1 MATGKSGSFTLTSGK
16 YTVQINWSETYDPI
30 ANTSVVTIDSVKT
43 KNGNWYG
50 VAYYPNGTIKIN
62 GATVITMNSV
72 MGTHNVYVT
81 ALNTYNH
88 IKPSGG
94 SVTTASSGAI
104 AHSADG
110 KKSVKIEVSI
120 KGYTTSGDY
129 GSGWGVSGAE
139 TIDLT
144 SIDRAAPGV
153 SLSVTPVS
161 SSSMTIAATSNVNAD
176 IWEYSLDDGNTWK
189 QYSTTA
195 GTSANK
201 TLTGLTSASYKVK
214 VRARK
219 VSNHVYGISSTVTGD
234 IVLPTITLTTSSITA
249 SSVYISASSNVN
261 CNIWDYSIDD
271 GSTWTRISTTN
282 GTSATKTISGLTPNT
297 EYKIKVRAR
306 KTANNLYGT
315 SSRSTIKTLGG
326 TVLNSV
332 SDLTIDDAAPVL
344 ALNWTVYD
352 ANYTHTLTIKN
363 GNTVVLTVTG
373 VKGSVGTNNKT
384 YSFTAAERTKIL
396 NAMAALASFKATF
409 EVATYSGTTQI
420 GTISSATA
428 TVKTVAAN
436 SAPTHGGFSYS
447 DVNATTVGITGS
459 NALFVQSKSS
469 LRVVFKGGTAKNGA
483 SISSYKV
490 TIGSKVVSSVTTTVD
505 FGAISVAGE
514 VTLTAT
520 ITDSRGWTATQTIT
534 LPVIEF
540 TGISISSWATRRV
553 NEVEEMAQLELVG
566 TLSPVYVDDVPTNAL
581 QSLQYRFKKVS
592 ATSWSQYYDVSGV
605 EKEDDRFTVDNDAFA
620 TFDPEYSWDL
630 QIRAA
635 DKLSTYTI
643 TIVVPK
649 GTPLVAYRSRKVG
662 INNNNPQSALDVNG
676 EIMQNGYVVMGFVS
690 VLDDYTTFNNVK
702 GGGIYWYNSSTAIA
716 NAPANED
723 GFLEVVRFGAITLH
737 RFTGVS
743 GAVVSRIFNTKW
755 STWN

>member
-1 MATGKSGSFTLTSGK
+1 MASGKSGSFTLTSGY
-16 YTVQINWSETYDPI
+16 YTVQVNWSETYDPI
-30 ANTSVVTIDSVKT
+30 ANTSVVSITSVKA
-43 KNGNWYG
+43 KSSNWYG
-50 VAYYPNGTIKIN
+50 VTYYPNGTIKIN
-62 GATVITMNSV
+62 GTTVITMNSV
-72 MGTHNVYVT
+72 LGSHNVYI
-81 ALNTYNH
+81 ASQNTYAH
-88 IKPSGG
+88 LKPSGG
-94 SVTTASSGAI
+94 TVLTASSGAI
-104 AHSADG
+104 AHATDG
-110 KKSVKIEVSI
+110 TKSVSIEVSF
-120 KGYTTSGDY
+120 KAYTTSGDY
-129 GSGWGVSGAE
+129 GSGWGVSGSQSI
-139 TIDLT
+139 TLT
-144 SIDRAAPGV
+144 AIDRAAPAV
-153 SLSVTPVS
+153 SLTVTPVS
-161 SSSMTIAATSNVNAD
+161 STSMTLAASSNVNAD
-176 IWEYSLDDGNTWK
+176 IWEYSLDGGSTWT
-189 QYSTTA
+189 QYSTTT
-195 GTSANK
+195 GTTANK
-201 TLTGLTSASYKVK
+201 TLTGLTSKSYSVK

-219 VSNHVYGISSTVTGD
+219 VSNHVYGTSSAVTGD

-249 SSVYISASSNVN
+249 NSVYISASSNVN

-332 SDLTIDDAAPVL
+332 SELTIDAAAPVL
-344 ALNWTVYD
+344 SLNWTVYD
-352 ANYTHTLTIKN
+352 ANYTHTLIIKN
-363 GNTVVLTVTG
+363 GDTEVLTVTG
-373 VKGSVGTNNKT
+373 VTGSAGTNNKT
-384 YSFTAAERTKIL
+384 YSFTTAQRTTIL
-396 NAMAALASFKATF
+396 NAMASLASFTATF
-409 EVATYSGTTQI
+409 VVKTYSGTTQI
-420 GTISSATA
+420 GDASSKTA
-428 TVKTVAAN
+428 TIKTIADN
-436 SAPTHGGFSYS
+436 SAPTHGGFSCS

-469 LRVVFKGGTAKNGA
+469 LRAVFNGGTAKNGA

-490 TIGSKVVSSVTTTVD
+490 SIGSKSVSNTGTTVD
-505 FGAISVAGE
+505 FGTISVAGE

-520 ITDSRGWTATQTIT
+520 VTDSRGWTATQTIT

-540 TGISISSWATRRV
+540 TGITIDSWATRRV
-553 NEVEEMAQLELVG
+553 NEVEEMSQLELVG
-566 TLSPVYVDDVPTNAL
+566 TLSPVYVDDAATNSL
-581 QSLQYRFKKVS
+581 QTLQYRFKKVT

-630 QIRAA
+630 QIRAV

-649 GTPLVAYRSRKVG
+649 GTPLVAYRPRKVG

-690 VLDDYTTFNNVK
+690 VLDDYTTFDNVK
-702 GGGIYWYNSSTAIA
+702 GSGIYWYNSSTAIT
-716 NAPANED
+716 NAPATED
-723 GFLEVVRFGAITLH
+723 GFLEVVCYGAIILH

-743 GAVVSRIFNTKW
+743 GAVVSRVCNTKW
-755 STWN
+755 TSWT

>member
-1 MATGKSGSFTLTSGK
+1 MATWKS
-16 YTVQINWSETYDPI
+16 NTYDGRYMRLTI
-30 ANTSVVTIDSVKT
+30 TETIDPINNKST
-43 KNGNWYG
+43 LAWTLESIGGNST
-50 VAYYPNGTIKIN
+50 YYTIGTTTVKIN
-62 GATVITMNSV
+62 GTQVYYKAQTDWDDRVFPAKKGSV
-72 MGTHNVYVT
+72 SGTIDVTHNSDGAKTINVDFSTRVYIF
-81 ALNTYNH
+81 APEQY
-88 IKPSGG
+88 GG
-94 SVTTASSGAI
+94 EMTLT
-104 AHSADG
+104 
-110 KKSVKIEVSI
+110 
-120 KGYTTSGDY
+120 
-129 GSGWGVSGAE
+129 
-139 TIDLT
+139 TID
-144 SIDRAAPGV
+144 RGAPTV
-153 SLSVTPVS
+153 TLATTPVS
-161 SSSMTIAATSNVNAD
+161 ASSFTIKATASTNCDV
-176 IWEYSLDDGNTWK
+176 WEYSLNDGSWTSF
-189 QYSTTA
+189 STTD
-195 GTSANK
+195 GSSASK
-201 TLTGLTSASYKVK
+201 TLTGLSTKTHSIK
-214 VRARK
+214 VRARRTY
-219 VSNHVYGISSTVTGD
+219 NHVYGTSAAASCD
-234 IVLPTITLTTSSITA
+234 IVLPTITLATSSITA
-249 SSVYISASSNVN
+249 NSVYISASSNVN

-315 SSRSTIKTLGG
+315 SSISTIKTLGG

-332 SDLTIDDAAPVL
+332 SDLTIDAAAPVL

-373 VKGSVGTNNKT
+373 VKGSVGTNNNT

-420 GTISSATA
+420 GTTSSATA
-428 TVKTVAAN
+428 TIKTVAAN

-447 DVNATTVGITGS
+447 DINATTVGITGS

-490 TIGSKVVSSVTTTVD
+490 TIGSKVVSSATTTVD

-520 ITDSRGWTATQTIT
+520 VTDSRGWTATQTIT

-540 TGISISSWATRRV
+540 TGISINSWATRRV
-553 NEVEEMAQLELVG
+553 NEVEEMEQLELVG

-702 GGGIYWYNSSTAIA
+702 GSGIYWYNSSTAIA

-723 GFLEVVRFGAITLH
+723 GFLEVVCFGAITLH

>member
-1 MATGKSGSFTLTSGK
+1 MATWKS
-16 YTVQINWSETYDPI
+16 NTYDGRYLRLTI
-30 ANTSVVTIDSVKT
+30 TETIDPINNKST
-43 KNGNWYG
+43 LAWTLESIGGNST
-50 VAYYPNGTIKIN
+50 YYTIGTTTIKIN
-62 GATVITMNSV
+62 GTQ
-72 MGTHNVYVT
+72 VYYKKQT
-81 ALNTYNH
+81 EWDSYEFPA
-88 IKPSGG
+88 KKG
-94 SVTTASSGAI
+94 SVSG
-104 AHSADG
+104 
-110 KKSVKIEVSI
+110 
-120 KGYTTSGDY
+120 
-129 GSGWGVSGAE
+129 
-139 TIDLT
+139 TIDVTHDSNGAKTIDVDFSTRVYIYAPVQYGGEMVLT
-144 SIDRAAPGV
+144 TIDRGAPTV
-153 SLSVTPVS
+153 TLATTPVS
-161 SSSMTIAATSNVNAD
+161 ASSFTIKATASTNCDV
-176 IWEYSLDDGNTWK
+176 WEYSLNDGSWTSF
-189 QYSTTA
+189 STTD
-195 GTSANK
+195 GSSASK
-201 TLTGLTSASYKVK
+201 TLTGLATKTHSIK
-214 VRARK
+214 VRARRTY
-219 VSNHVYGISSTVTGD
+219 NRVYGTSAAASCD
-234 IVLPTITLTTSSITA
+234 IVLPTITLATSSITA
-249 SSVYISASSNVN
+249 NSVYISASSNVN

-332 SDLTIDDAAPVL
+332 SDLTIDATAPVL

-373 VKGSVGTNNKT
+373 AKGSVGTNNKT
-384 YSFTAAERTKIL
+384 YSFTAAERTTIL

-420 GTISSATA
+420 GTTSSTTA
-428 TVKTVAAN
+428 TIKTVAAN

-490 TIGSKVVSSVTTTVD
+490 TIGSKVVSSTGTTVD

-520 ITDSRGWTATQTIT
+520 VTDSRGWTATQTIT

-540 TGISISSWATRRV
+540 TGISINSWATRRV

-702 GGGIYWYNSSTAIA
+702 GSGIYWYNSATAIA

-723 GFLEVVRFGAITLH
+723 GFLEVVCFGAITLH

>member
-1 MATGKSGSFTLTSGK
+1 MATWKS
-16 YTVQINWSETYDPI
+16 NTYDGRYLRLTI
-30 ANTSVVTIDSVKT
+30 TETIDPINNKST
-43 KNGNWYG
+43 LAWTLESIGGNST
-50 VAYYPNGTIKIN
+50 YYTIGTTTIKIN
-62 GATVITMNSV
+62 GTQ
-72 MGTHNVYVT
+72 VYYKKQT
-81 ALNTYNH
+81 EWDSYEFPA
-88 IKPSGG
+88 KKG
-94 SVTTASSGAI
+94 SVSG
-104 AHSADG
+104 
-110 KKSVKIEVSI
+110 
-120 KGYTTSGDY
+120 
-129 GSGWGVSGAE
+129 
-139 TIDLT
+139 TIDVTHDSNGAKTIDVDFSTRVYIYAPVQYGGEMVLT
-144 SIDRAAPGV
+144 TIDRGAPTV
-153 SLSVTPVS
+153 TLATTPVS
-161 SSSMTIAATSNVNAD
+161 ASSFTIKATASTNCDV
-176 IWEYSLDDGNTWK
+176 WEYSLNDGSWTSF
-189 QYSTTA
+189 STTD
-195 GTSANK
+195 GSSASK
-201 TLTGLTSASYKVK
+201 TLTGLATKTHSIK
-214 VRARK
+214 VRARRTY
-219 VSNHVYGISSTVTGD
+219 NRVYGTSAAASCD
-234 IVLPTITLTTSSITA
+234 IVLPTITLATSSITA
-249 SSVYISASSNVN
+249 NSVYISASSNVN

-332 SDLTIDDAAPVL
+332 SDLTIDATAPVL

-373 VKGSVGTNNKT
+373 AKGSVGTNNKT
-384 YSFTAAERTKIL
+384 YSFTAAERTPIL

-420 GTISSATA
+420 GTTSSTTA
-428 TVKTVAAN
+428 TIKTVAAN

-459 NALFVQSKSS
+459 NAWFVQSKSS

-490 TIGSKVVSSVTTTVD
+490 TIGSKVVSSTGTTVD

-520 ITDSRGWTATQTIT
+520 VTDSRGWTATQTIT

-540 TGISISSWATRRV
+540 TGISINSWATRRV

-605 EKEDDRFTVDNDAFA
+605 DKEDDRFTVDNDAFA

-702 GGGIYWYNSSTAIA
+702 GSGIYWYNSATAIA

-723 GFLEVVRFGAITLH
+723 GFLEVVCFGAITLH